1 MPEIGLVYH
10 PDYLK
15 HNSGP
20 GHPESPDRLRAIMDE
35 LEANGLLARL
45 MTIQP
50 GAASTRWVEKIH
62 SPQYIDYVRQ
72 MCWEGHRYLDSLDT
86 GICPDSYDV
95 ALLAV
100 GGALAASD
108 MVMEGR
114 IKRAFCA
121 LRPPGH
127 HAERDR
133 AMGFC
138 LFNNIAIA
146 TRYLQEH
153 HDIQKILIVDWDVH
167 HGNGTQAAFYDD
179 PTVFYFSIHQYP
191 HYPGTGSRAERGMD
205 NGLGFTL
212 NVPVP
217 PGSGDKDYI
226 SAFEKELLPQAE
238 EFDPDF
244 ILISAGFDPHRDD
257 PLSSINLSEEGF
269 SKLTEMV
276 IDLAEKTCEGRVI
289 SLLEGGYNLKAL
301 SNSVKEHIK
310 ALLNRG

>member
-1 MPEIGLVYH
+1 ME
-10 PDYLK
+10 
-15 HNSGP
+15 
-20 GHPESPDRLRAIMDE
+20 E
-35 LEANGLLARL
+35 LEVSGLLARL

-50 GAASTRWVEKIH
+50 WAASTHWIERIH
-62 SPQYIDYVRQ
+62 SPQYIDHVRQ
-72 MCWEGHRYLDSLDT
+72 MCREGHRYLDSLDT

-146 TRYLQEH
+146 ARYLQQH

-191 HYPGTGSRAERGMD
+191 HYPGTGSRAERGMGD
-205 NGLGFTL
+205 GLGFTL
-212 NVPVP
+212 NVPLP
-217 PGSGDKDYI
+217 PGSGDEDYI
-226 SAFEKELLPQAE
+226 SAFEKELLPRAE

-269 SKLTEMV
+269 SRLTGMV
-276 IDLAEKTCEGRVI
+276 MDLAEKTCEGRVI
-289 SLLEGGYNLKAL
+289 SFLEGGYNLKAL
-301 SNSVKEHIK
+301 SSSVKEHIK
-310 ALLNRG
+310 VLLNRG